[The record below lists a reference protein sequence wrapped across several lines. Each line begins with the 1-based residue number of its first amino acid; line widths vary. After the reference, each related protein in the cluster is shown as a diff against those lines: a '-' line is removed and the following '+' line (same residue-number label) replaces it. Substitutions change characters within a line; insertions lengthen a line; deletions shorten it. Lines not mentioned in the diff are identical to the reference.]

1 MASISQKIPN
11 LLGGI
16 SQQPDPV
23 KLDGQVND
31 ARNITLDPTFG
42 CKKRPPLKFVGELD
56 NGTAIP
62 SSSHWFPIFRDET
75 ERYVAAAYQ
84 NGGNGVLRVWNAD
97 TGVEQTVNS
106 FGDSLEYIK
115 ASDPLNLHE
124 LTINDYTMIANSEKV
139 VTMSTNSGVVEN
151 PEALIVINE
160 VGYDTTYSVDFIKSA
175 NNQKVKIYKAT
186 KLSISPSSF
195 EVNNNSCSLGGQ
207 SNYVENGTG
216 TQQALGFSI
225 LANCTPTLVTTT
237 VPGIPYPTAVVL
249 NSSQAAVVAFAN
261 VALGDPNDY
270 GAGSYLYHTSTATT
284 ATGTISI
291 KIEFRV
297 NGNNNGNHNYA
308 YSNVSVTGY
317 TDSSL
322 TDNKVWKVGDTFS
335 ISATNSTYNITA
347 SLGFKVNNTQKGPD
361 GQSYSYKS
369 VYASEVKLNSGGTN
383 WRVGDSVSVSL
394 QGKQYTI
401 TVEEESFSY
410 GFVAEATAS
419 YTTVSSGVLNI
430 DDIVSGIKTDIDSI
444 GKYDTETVGNVIRV
458 KRNDNG
464 DFNLQTSGGSTNRA
478 LYALK
483 SEVSDI
489 SQLPAQC
496 INNVVLKIRNTAA
509 ATADDYFVKFEA
521 TSGEIP
527 GTGTWVETVKPGIPT
542 DLNISSMPHVLIREA
557 NGQFSFRSLSKSAQK
572 EAATFYG
579 ETVDED
585 DFLFWSGRAVG
596 DETTNPAPTFVD
608 KTVVDM
614 FFYQNRLGF
623 LAGENVILSQAGDYY
638 NFFGGSAIALSDA
651 DPIDLTATSTKPSRL
666 KRALG
671 TSKGLLMFAE
681 NSQFLLTTIDAAF
694 GPSTVK
700 LTEISNYSYTSKIKP
715 LESGVSVIFST
726 EADTFSKVFEMAL
739 ESIDNRP
746 LVADNTRI
754 IPELI
759 PPNLTIAATSPNNSF
774 LAFGN
779 GNNELF
785 TFSFFNEG
793 NNRTIAG
800 WAIWEFPSDIKL
812 FDFTHDTSFT
822 VMYNATSNSH
832 VLSRM
837 EFLDDPETAPIS
849 VYGSKFVPRLDN
861 YIYDTETTI
870 VTTGNVDKIT
880 FPAGFFVANSTVYIM
895 DSTQGVSIRFFKYT
909 PVLDTDGSYYIE
921 VPSDLLD
928 SGFIIGLAYNMLV
941 KLPSFFLKENK
952 KSDRR
957 NIPVCENVFLDMHL
971 SGSVDVLLER
981 VGYDNRNLTIAQPV
995 ADVYLSDS
1003 PAISDVLTDA
1013 IPVFCL
1019 GSLASLTISADGP
1032 LPVSLSSYSWEGHY
1046 NNRGILPIE

>member
-1 MASISQKIPN
+1 MPSISQKIPN

-75 ERYVAAAYQ
+75 ERYVAVAYQ
-84 NGGNGVLRVWNAD
+84 SGGNGVLRVWNAD
-97 TGVEQTVNS
+97 TGAEQTVNS
-106 FGDSLEYIK
+106 FGDSLDYIK
-115 ASDPLNLHE
+115 ANDPLNIHE

-139 VTMSTNSGVVEN
+139 VTMSTNSGAIGN
-151 PEALIVINE
+151 PEALLVVNE

-195 EVNNNSCSLGGQ
+195 EVNDNTCSLGGQ
-207 SNYVENGTG
+207 SDYVENGTG

-237 VPGIPYPTAVVL
+237 VPGIPYPTAVQL
-249 NSSQAAVVAFAN
+249 NASASSAPSFAQTQF
-261 VALGDPNDY
+261 GDPDSY
-270 GAGSYLYHTSTATT
+270 GAGSYLYHTATGST
-284 ATGTISI
+284 ATGTISV

-297 NGNNNGNHNYA
+297 NGDNRGNNSYA
-308 YSNVSVTGY
+308 YSNVAVTGY
-317 TDSSL
+317 SDNSA
-322 TDNKVWKVGDTFS
+322 TDNNVWAVGNTFS
-335 ISATNSTYNITA
+335 VNTSNSAR
-347 SLGFKVNNTQKGPD
+347 SLGFKVTNIQKGPD
-361 GQSYSYKS
+361 GQAYSYKS
-369 VYASEVKLNSGGTN
+369 VYATEVKLNSGGTN
-383 WRVGDSVSVSL
+383 WRIGDSVSVSL

-419 YTTVSSGVLNI
+419 FTTVSSGVLDIN
-430 DDIVSGIKTDIDSI
+430 DIVSGLKTDIDSI
-444 GKYDTETVGNVIRV
+444 GTYDTETVGNVIRV
-458 KRNDNG
+458 KRNDSG
-464 DFNLQTSGGSTNRA
+464 DFNLQASGGTTNRA
-478 LYALK
+478 LYAIK

-557 NGQFSFRSLSKSAQK
+557 NGEFSFRGLSKSAQK

-579 ETVDED
+579 ETVDDD

-596 DETTNPAPTFVD
+596 DESTNPSPTFVD

-681 NSQFLLTTIDAAF
+681 NSQFLLATTDTAF

-759 PPNLTIAATSPNNSF
+759 PPDLTIAATSPNNSF

-822 VMYNATSNSH
+822 VMFNPTSDSH

-861 YIYDTETTI
+861 YIYDTDTTI
-870 VTTGNVDKIT
+870 VTTGDVKKVT
-880 FPAGFFVANSTVYIM
+880 FPNGFFVENTDVYVM
-895 DSTQGVSIRFFKYT
+895 DSTQGVSIRFFKFT
-909 PVLDTDGSYYIE
+909 PVLDSNGTYYIE
-921 VPSDLLD
+921 IPSDLTD
-928 SGFIIGLAYNMLV
+928 DGFIVGLAYNMLV
-941 KLPSFFLKENK
+941 KLPSFFVKEEK

-981 VGYDNRNLTIAQPV
+981 VGYDNRSLTIAQPV
-995 ADVYLSDS
+995 ADVYISDS
-1003 PAISDVLTDA
+1003 PAITDVLTDA

-1032 LPVSLSSYSWEGHY
+1032 LPVALSSYSWEGHY
-1046 NNRGILPIE
+1046 NNRGILLID

>member
-1 MASISQKIPN
+1 MPSISQKIPN

-75 ERYVAAAYQ
+75 ERYVAVAYQ
-84 NGGNGVLRVWNAD
+84 SGGNGVLRVWNAD
-97 TGVEQTVNS
+97 TGAEQTVNS
-106 FGDSLEYIK
+106 FGDSLDYIK
-115 ASDPLNLHE
+115 ANDPLNIHE

-139 VTMSTNSGVVEN
+139 VTMSTNSGAIGN
-151 PEALIVINE
+151 PEALLVVNE

-195 EVNNNSCSLGGQ
+195 EVNDNTCSLGGQ
-207 SNYVENGTG
+207 SDYVENGTG

-237 VPGIPYPTAVVL
+237 VPGIPYPTAVQL
-249 NSSQAAVVAFAN
+249 NASASSATSFAQTQF
-261 VALGDPNDY
+261 GDPDSY
-270 GAGSYLYHTSTATT
+270 GAGSYLYHTATGST
-284 ATGTISI
+284 ATGTISV

-297 NGNNNGNHNYA
+297 NGDNRGNNSYA
-308 YSNVSVTGY
+308 YSNVAVTGY
-317 TDSSL
+317 SDNSA
-322 TDNKVWKVGDTFS
+322 TDNNVWAVGNTFS
-335 ISATNSTYNITA
+335 VNTSNSAR
-347 SLGFKVNNTQKGPD
+347 SLGFKVTNIQKGPD
-361 GQSYSYKS
+361 GQAYSYKS
-369 VYASEVKLNSGGTN
+369 VYATEVKLNSGGTN
-383 WRVGDSVSVSL
+383 WRIGDSVSVSL

-419 YTTVSSGVLNI
+419 FTTVSSGVLDIN
-430 DDIVSGIKTDIDSI
+430 DIVSGLKTDIDSI
-444 GKYDTETVGNVIRV
+444 GTYDTETVGNVIRV
-458 KRNDNG
+458 KRNDSG
-464 DFNLQTSGGSTNRA
+464 DFNLQASGGTTNRA
-478 LYALK
+478 LYAIK

-557 NGQFSFRSLSKSAQK
+557 NGEFSFRGLSKSAQK

-579 ETVDED
+579 ETVDDD

-596 DETTNPAPTFVD
+596 DESTNPSPTFVD

-681 NSQFLLTTIDAAF
+681 NSQFLLATTDTAF

-759 PPNLTIAATSPNNSF
+759 PPDLTIAATSPNNSF

-822 VMYNATSNSH
+822 VMFNPTSDSH

-861 YIYDTETTI
+861 YIYDTDTTI
-870 VTTGNVDKIT
+870 VTTGDVKKVT
-880 FPAGFFVANSTVYIM
+880 FPNGFFVENTDVYVM
-895 DSTQGVSIRFFKYT
+895 DSTQGVSIRFFKFT
-909 PVLDTDGSYYIE
+909 PVLDSNGTYYIE
-921 VPSDLLD
+921 IPSDLTD
-928 SGFIIGLAYNMLV
+928 DGFIVGLAYNMLV
-941 KLPSFFLKENK
+941 KLPSFFVKEEK

-981 VGYDNRNLTIAQPV
+981 VGYDNRSLTIAQPV
-995 ADVYLSDS
+995 ADVYISDS
-1003 PAISDVLTDA
+1003 PAITDVLTDA

-1032 LPVSLSSYSWEGHY
+1032 LPVALSSYSWEGHY
-1046 NNRGILPIE
+1046 NNRGIILID

>member
-1 MASISQKIPN
+1 MPSISQKIPN

-75 ERYVAAAYQ
+75 ERYVAVAYQ
-84 NGGNGVLRVWNAD
+84 SGGNGVLRVWNAD
-97 TGVEQTVNS
+97 TGAEQTVNS
-106 FGDSLEYIK
+106 FGDSLDYIK
-115 ASDPLNLHE
+115 ANDPLNIHE

-139 VTMSTNSGVVEN
+139 VTMSTNSGAIGN
-151 PEALIVINE
+151 PEALLVVNE

-195 EVNNNSCSLGGQ
+195 EVNDNTCSLGGQ
-207 SNYVENGTG
+207 SDYVENGTG

-237 VPGIPYPTAVVL
+237 VPGIPYPTAVQL
-249 NSSQAAVVAFAN
+249 NASASSATSFAQTQF
-261 VALGDPNDY
+261 GDPDSY
-270 GAGSYLYHTSTATT
+270 GAGSYLYHTATGST
-284 ATGTISI
+284 ATGTISV

-297 NGNNNGNHNYA
+297 NGDNRGNNSYA
-308 YSNVSVTGY
+308 YSNVAVTGY
-317 TDSSL
+317 SDNSA
-322 TDNKVWKVGDTFS
+322 TDNNVWAVGNTFS
-335 ISATNSTYNITA
+335 VNTSNSAR
-347 SLGFKVNNTQKGPD
+347 SLGFKVTNIQKGPD
-361 GQSYSYKS
+361 GQAYSYKS
-369 VYASEVKLNSGGTN
+369 VYATEVKLNSGGTN
-383 WRVGDSVSVSL
+383 WRIGDSVSVSL

-419 YTTVSSGVLNI
+419 FTTVSSGVLDIN
-430 DDIVSGIKTDIDSI
+430 DIVSGLKTDIDSI
-444 GKYDTETVGNVIRV
+444 GTYDTETVGNVIRV
-458 KRNDNG
+458 KRNDSG
-464 DFNLQTSGGSTNRA
+464 DFNLQASGGTTNRA
-478 LYALK
+478 LYAIK

-557 NGQFSFRSLSKSAQK
+557 NGEFSFRGLSKSAQK

-579 ETVDED
+579 ETVDDD

-596 DETTNPAPTFVD
+596 DESTNPSPTFVD

-681 NSQFLLTTIDAAF
+681 NSQFLLATTDTAF

-759 PPNLTIAATSPNNSF
+759 PPDLTIAATSPNNSF

-822 VMYNATSNSH
+822 VMFNPTSDSH

-861 YIYDTETTI
+861 YIYDTDTTI
-870 VTTGNVDKIT
+870 VTTGDVKKVT
-880 FPAGFFVANSTVYIM
+880 FPNGFFVENTDVYVM
-895 DSTQGVSIRFFKYT
+895 DSTQGVSIRFFKFT
-909 PVLDTDGSYYIE
+909 PVLDSNGTYYIE
-921 VPSDLLD
+921 IPSDLTD
-928 SGFIIGLAYNMLV
+928 DGFIVGLAYNMLV
-941 KLPSFFLKENK
+941 KLPSFFVKEEK

-981 VGYDNRNLTIAQPV
+981 VGYDNRSLTIAQPV
-995 ADVYLSDS
+995 ADVYISDS
-1003 PAISDVLTDA
+1003 PAITDVLTDA

-1032 LPVSLSSYSWEGHY
+1032 LPVALSSYSWEGHY
-1046 NNRGILPIE
+1046 NNRGILLID

>member
-75 ERYVAAAYQ
+75 ERYVAVAYQ
-84 NGGNGVLRVWNAD
+84 SGGNGVLRVWNAD
-97 TGVEQTVNS
+97 TGAEQTVNS
-106 FGDSLEYIK
+106 FGDSLDYIK
-115 ASDPLNLHE
+115 ANDPLNIHE

-139 VTMSTNSGVVEN
+139 VTMSTNSGAIGN
-151 PEALIVINE
+151 PEALLVVNE

-195 EVNNNSCSLGGQ
+195 EVNDNTCSLGGQ
-207 SNYVENGTG
+207 SDYVENGTG

-237 VPGIPYPTAVVL
+237 VPGIPYPTAVQL
-249 NSSQAAVVAFAN
+249 NASASSATSFAQTQF
-261 VALGDPNDY
+261 GDPDSY
-270 GAGSYLYHTSTATT
+270 GAGSYLYHTATGST
-284 ATGTISI
+284 ATGTISV

-297 NGNNNGNHNYA
+297 NGDNRGNNSYA
-308 YSNVSVTGY
+308 YSNVAVTGY
-317 TDSSL
+317 SDNSA
-322 TDNKVWKVGDTFS
+322 TDNNVWAVGNTFS
-335 ISATNSTYNITA
+335 VNTSNSAR
-347 SLGFKVNNTQKGPD
+347 SLGFKVTNIQKGPD
-361 GQSYSYKS
+361 GQAYSYKS
-369 VYASEVKLNSGGTN
+369 VYATEVKLNSGGTN
-383 WRVGDSVSVSL
+383 WRIGDSVSVSL

-419 YTTVSSGVLNI
+419 FTTVSSGVLDIN
-430 DDIVSGIKTDIDSI
+430 DIVSGLKTDIDSI
-444 GKYDTETVGNVIRV
+444 GTYDTETVGNVIRV
-458 KRNDNG
+458 KRNDSG
-464 DFNLQTSGGSTNRA
+464 DFNLQASGGTTNRA
-478 LYALK
+478 LYAIK

-557 NGQFSFRSLSKSAQK
+557 NGEFSFRGLSKSAQK

-579 ETVDED
+579 ETVDDD

-596 DETTNPAPTFVD
+596 DESTNPSPTFVD

-681 NSQFLLTTIDAAF
+681 NSQFLLATTDTAF

-759 PPNLTIAATSPNNSF
+759 PPDLTIAATSPNNSF

-822 VMYNATSNSH
+822 VMFNPTSDSH

-861 YIYDTETTI
+861 YIYDTDTTI
-870 VTTGNVDKIT
+870 VTTGDVKKVT
-880 FPAGFFVANSTVYIM
+880 FPNGFFVENTDVYVM
-895 DSTQGVSIRFFKYT
+895 DSTQGVSIRFFKFT
-909 PVLDTDGSYYIE
+909 PVLDSNGTYYIE
-921 VPSDLLD
+921 IPSDLTD
-928 SGFIIGLAYNMLV
+928 DGFIVGLAYNMLV
-941 KLPSFFLKENK
+941 KLPSFFVKEEK

-981 VGYDNRNLTIAQPV
+981 VGYDNRSLTIAQPV
-995 ADVYLSDS
+995 ADVYISDS
-1003 PAISDVLTDA
+1003 PAITDVLTDA

-1032 LPVSLSSYSWEGHY
+1032 LPVALSSYSWEGHY
-1046 NNRGILPIE
+1046 NNRGILLID

>member
-1 MASISQKIPN
+1 MAAISQKIPN

-23 KLDGQVND
+23 KLDGQIND

-62 SSSHWFPIFRDET
+62 SASHWFPIFRDET

-84 NGGNGVLRVWNAD
+84 SGGNGVLRVWNAD

-115 ASDPLNLHE
+115 ASDPLNIHE

-139 VTMSTNSGVVEN
+139 ITMSTNSESPVN

-160 VGYDTTYSVDFIKSA
+160 VAYDTTYSVDFLKSL
-175 NNQKVKIYKAT
+175 NNQKVEIYKAT

-195 EVNNNSCSLGGQ
+195 EVDDNTCSHGGQ
-207 SNYVENGTG
+207 SNFVENGSG

-225 LANCTPTLVTTT
+225 LANCVPTLVTTT
-237 VPGIPYPTAVVL
+237 VPGLSYPTAAAKVSTDEQAVL
-249 NSSQAAVVAFAN
+249 YAKDQF
-261 VALGDPNDY
+261 GDADDY
-270 GAGSYLYHTSTATT
+270 GAGSYLYHTVVATT
-284 ATGTISI
+284 STGDITV

-297 NGNNNGNHNYA
+297 TGDNRNDNVYKYSSVAVTDYSDTSPTDDHVWAVDDKFTVTTDAGNRN
-308 YSNVSVTGY
+308 
-317 TDSSL
+317 L
-322 TDNKVWKVGDTFS
+322 K
-335 ISATNSTYNITA
+335 
-347 SLGFKVNNTQKGPD
+347 FKVSNIQTGPD

-369 VYASEVKLNSGGTN
+369 VYSSEVKLNSGGTN
-383 WRVGDSVSVSL
+383 WRIGDSVTVTL
-394 QGKQYTI
+394 QNKDYTV

-419 YTTVSSGVLNI
+419 FTTTSSGVLDI
-430 DDIVSGIKTDIDSI
+430 DDIVSGIKTDIDNI
-444 GKYDTETVGNVIRV
+444 GTYDTETVGNVIRV

-464 DFNLQTSGGSTNRA
+464 DFNLQTSGGTTNRA
-478 LYALK
+478 IYALK

-496 INNVVLKIRNTAA
+496 INDVVLKIRNTAA
-509 ATADDYFVKFEA
+509 ATADDYFVRFEA

-542 DLNISSMPHVLIREA
+542 DLNITSMPHVLIREA

-579 ETVDED
+579 ETVDD
-585 DFLFWSGRAVG
+585 VDFLFWSGRNVG
-596 DETTNPAPTFVD
+596 DESTNPSPTFVNQ
-608 KTVVDM
+608 TVVDM

-623 LAGENVILSQAGDYY
+623 LSGENVILSQAGDYY

-651 DPIDLTATSTKPSRL
+651 DPIDLTATSTKPSKL

-681 NSQFLLTTIDAAF
+681 NSQFLLATTDVAF

-700 LTEISNYSYTSKIKP
+700 LTEIANYSYTSKIKP
-715 LESGVSVIFST
+715 LESGVSVVFST

-759 PPNLTIAATSPNNSF
+759 PPNLTIGSTSPNNSF

-785 TFSFFNEG
+785 TFTFFNEG
-793 NNRTIAG
+793 NNRSIAG
-800 WAIWEFPSDIKL
+800 WAIWEFPSDIKM
-812 FDFTHDTSFT
+812 FDFTHDTSFA
-822 VMYNATSNSH
+822 VMYNSTSNTH

-861 YIYDTETTI
+861 YIYNTQATI
-870 VTTGNVDKIT
+870 VTTGNIDKIT
-880 FPAGFFVANSTVYIM
+880 FPSGFFVDNSSVYIM

-909 PVLDTDGSYYIE
+909 PTLDTDGSYFVE
-921 VPSDLLD
+921 VPSDLVPN
-928 SGFIIGLAYNMLV
+928 GFIAGLSYNMLV
-941 KLPSFFLKENK
+941 KLPSFFVKEEK

-971 SGSVDVLLER
+971 SGSVDVLVER
-981 VGYDNRNLTIAQPV
+981 VGYDNRSISIAQPV
-995 ADVYLSDS
+995 ADVYISDA
-1003 PAISDVLTDA
+1003 PAISNVLTDA

-1019 GSLASLTISADGP
+1019 GSLASLTISSDGP
-1032 LPVSLSSYSWEGHY
+1032 LPVAFSSYSWEGHY